1 MVSVDTV
8 GRSNRYL
15 KIDQSDLSPTT
26 DQRKSA
32 AVGVPSRGGG
42 LLEKLCSIS
51 GKACNVGVTSIEDL
65 TPGSSTVLVSKFF
78 TVLHITYFYF
88 MRRPLQSTPER
99 LNCPLVRTVG
109 PNSADVRE
117 KL

>member
-15 KIDQSDLSPTT
+15 KIDQSDFSPTT

-42 LLEKLCSIS
+42 LLDRLCSMS
-51 GKACNVGVTSIEDL
+51 GKTCNVGVTSVEDL
-65 TPGSSTVLVSKFF
+65 ISGSSTVSVSEFF
-78 TVLHITYFYF
+78 TVLLVTCF
-88 MRRPLQSTPER
+88 MRRPLHPR
-99 LNCPLVRTVG
+99 DKIVPLCV
-109 PNSADVRE
+109 
-117 KL
+117 L